1 MGTLNT
7 TFGPVSMI
15 DNGVDL
21 TIADGTNI
29 YQMLLSTN
37 VLTVVTDSEA
47 PDTTPILDFVDGYIF
62 AFDPASTDL
71 GSFQHSMLKD
81 ASSWQTSDILL
92 AEGSPDRV
100 VSLIVNNQEVW
111 VFGSKSYEI
120 YYNTQQ
126 LTNTWQ
132 RIPGAIKD
140 IGCASTHSVAKM
152 GGHVFWLGSSKEGHA
167 VVYMS
172 EGYGAL
178 EISTK
183 PLEQWINAQLTVDD
197 ALGFTMQFNGHFI
210 YVISFQTGDRTYC
223 FDLSTRQWFR
233 IAYRDP
239 LTGVQGRHR
248 MNAQAFFNQKNYVG
262 DYALGIVH
270 ELSLT
275 TYTDNSNP
283 QVCER
288 YFSHFED
295 VKETMFWESIE
306 FDIETGVG
314 TTSGQGSD
322 PYIQLR
328 WSDDGGRT
336 YSNWRPVAIGKKGE
350 YNTRAKTNR
359 LGSSRQ
365 RVYHIRYSEPTPFS
379 IQEKTIAEVSFGQY

>member
-1 MGTLNT
+1 LPRIPIKVVGGSYSHSVLPFDAQETINLYPEVQGPSSKSPGILLRFPGLNTFKTLTNGAGPIRPKGLYETSNHRLFCIRGASLLELSATATETLMGTLNSS
-7 TFGPVSMI
+7 FGPVSMI

-132 RIPGAIKD
+132 RIVLLLI
-140 IGCASTHSVAKM
+140 
-152 GGHVFWLGSSKEGHA
+152 L
-167 VVYMS
+167 
-172 EGYGAL
+172 
-178 EISTK
+178 
-183 PLEQWINAQLTVDD
+183 
-197 ALGFTMQFNGHFI
+197 
-210 YVISFQTGDRTYC
+210 
-223 FDLSTRQWFR
+223 
-233 IAYRDP
+233 
-239 LTGVQGRHR
+239 
-248 MNAQAFFNQKNYVG
+248 
-262 DYALGIVH
+262 
-270 ELSLT
+270 
-275 TYTDNSNP
+275 
-283 QVCER
+283 
-288 YFSHFED
+288 
-295 VKETMFWESIE
+295 
-306 FDIETGVG
+306 
-314 TTSGQGSD
+314 
-322 PYIQLR
+322 
-328 WSDDGGRT
+328 
-336 YSNWRPVAIGKKGE
+336 
-350 YNTRAKTNR
+350 
-359 LGSSRQ
+359 
-365 RVYHIRYSEPTPFS
+365 
-379 IQEKTIAEVSFGQY
+379 